1 MARVNKGSKVKK
13 QMSGGSV
20 AKSGFKKSR
29 VKRSAA
35 TGRSSGRGG
44 VVKDAR
50 LKIIAKNR

>member
-29 VKRSAA
+29 VKRPAA